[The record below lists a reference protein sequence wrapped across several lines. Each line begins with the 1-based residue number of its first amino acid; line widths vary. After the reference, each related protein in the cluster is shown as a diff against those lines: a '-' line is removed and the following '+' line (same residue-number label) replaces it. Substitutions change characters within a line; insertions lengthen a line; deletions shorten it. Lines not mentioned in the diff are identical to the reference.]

1 MVLQST
7 MKFFLE
13 QKKAKYGT
21 YYNYKANYRVNG
33 KVKSVRIYLGNE
45 QQAKKI
51 LDDFVSQNTEQK
63 WLYSYS
69 GEELLLEIVKRL
81 HFNKIINSYVKRE
94 TEWDCGDYIS
104 YLIIERC
111 LHPGSKWELAQ
122 RVFNRS
128 IFKIESKIPIE
139 AFSESN
145 IYNYMDYI
153 HPYIHFIQAE
163 LIEQIYDL
171 FPPENEVL
179 LLDGTSLSTYGE
191 DEHFVSNNDEIEDS
205 ETLEDEMKDSKMD
218 ELSKNLD
225 LDTDP
230 TTKKRSSGKPIARYN
245 GYSRNKRPDLA
256 QVNVILGVNQRYIPL
271 FFDVFAGNATDLSMF
286 ASTVESL
293 KTTYPKLLERLKSK
307 FIIFDRGNVAED
319 ILKEL
324 DELQQQKDIYFITGV
339 KSVLFK
345 KDLVQLDED
354 TLPVLYKNKES
365 VLKGV
370 ISTKSVYNKTRLVLL
385 YVSPTVR
392 RHKLLEFERR
402 FSEVQSHLKDIESEN
417 SSSEIEKVGKM
428 YEILKKQRMLQL
440 FELRK
445 YDKDGKPKPS
455 KILDQ
460 NLYCLKN
467 NNIRDK
473 KGIFGKFA
481 LISNKDSLTAIQML
495 SYYLSKNTVEQE
507 FHLLKDVLEEQPFFH
522 RLPNRIETYVA
533 LVSWGMVLLSVLNN
547 IIQQNGF
554 HYSFEELHFI
564 IKQGYL
570 QEAIYSY
577 PTFKTYKITTSTN
590 FSDKLNQI
598 FSIFG
603 KKAPEFKISELLG
616 PHFQDSKTS

>member
-1 MVLQST
+1 M
-7 MKFFLE
+7 
-13 QKKAKYGT
+13 
-21 YYNYKANYRVNG
+21 
-33 KVKSVRIYLGNE
+33 
-45 QQAKKI
+45 
-51 LDDFVSQNTEQK
+51 
-63 WLYSYS
+63 
-69 GEELLLEIVKRL
+69 
-81 HFNKIINSYVKRE
+81 
-94 TEWDCGDYIS
+94 
-104 YLIIERC
+104 
-111 LHPGSKWELAQ
+111 
-122 RVFNRS
+122 
-128 IFKIESKIPIE
+128 
-139 AFSESN
+139 
-145 IYNYMDYI
+145 
-153 HPYIHFIQAE
+153 
-163 LIEQIYDL
+163 
-171 FPPENEVL
+171 
-179 LLDGTSLSTYGE
+179 
-191 DEHFVSNNDEIEDS
+191 
-205 ETLEDEMKDSKMD
+205 
-218 ELSKNLD
+218 
-225 LDTDP
+225 
-230 TTKKRSSGKPIARYN
+230 
-245 GYSRNKRPDLA
+245 A

-522 RLPNRIETYVA
+522 RLPNRIETHVA

-616 PHFQDSKTS
+616 PHFQEISLFYNKM

>member
-1 MVLQST
+1 M
-7 MKFFLE
+7 
-13 QKKAKYGT
+13 
-21 YYNYKANYRVNG
+21 
-33 KVKSVRIYLGNE
+33 
-45 QQAKKI
+45 
-51 LDDFVSQNTEQK
+51 DDFVSQNTEQK
-63 WLYSYS
+63 RLYSYS
-69 GEELLLEIVKRL
+69 GEELLLEIVKKL
-81 HFNKIINSYVKRE
+81 HFNKIINSFVKRE

-111 LHPGSKWELAQ
+111 LYPGSKWELAQ
-122 RVFNRS
+122 RVFNNS
-128 IFKIESKIPIE
+128 IFKIDSKIPTE

-145 IYNYMDYI
+145 IYHYMDYI
-153 HPYIHFIQAE
+153 HPHIHFIQAE
-163 LIEQIYDL
+163 LIEQIYNL

-191 DEHFVSNNDEIEDS
+191 DEHFTSTNDEIEDK
-205 ETLEDEMKDSKMD
+205 EVIEDEMKDQRSN
-218 ELSKNLD
+218 EVSGNLNP
-225 LDTDP
+225 DTEQGI
-230 TTKKRSSGKPIARYN
+230 KKRISGKPIARYN

-293 KTTYPKLLERLKSK
+293 QTTYPKLLERLKSK

-324 DELQQQKDIYFITGV
+324 DELQEKKDIYFITAV

-354 TLPVLYKNKES
+354 ALPILYKHKES

-370 ISTKSVYNKTRLVLL
+370 TSIKSVYNKTRLVLF
-385 YVSPTVR
+385 YVSPAVR

-402 FSEVQSHLKDIESEN
+402 FSEVQSLLKGVESEN
-417 SSSEIEKVGKM
+417 STSEIEKVGKM
-428 YEILKKQRMLQL
+428 REILKKQRMLQL
-440 FELRK
+440 VHLRK
-445 YDKDGKPKPS
+445 FDKDGKPKPS

-460 NLYCLKN
+460 NLYRLNQKN
-467 NNIRDK
+467 IGDK
-473 KGIFGKFA
+473 KGIFGKFV
-481 LISNKDSLTAIQML
+481 LISNKDSLTAVQMV

-522 RLPNRIETYVA
+522 RLPDRIEAHVA

-547 IIQQNGF
+547 FLQQYGIY
-554 HYSFEELHFI
+554 YSFEELHFI
-564 IKQGYL
+564 IKQGYI

-577 PTFKTYKITTSTN
+577 PNFKTYKIITSTN

-603 KKAPEFKISELLG
+603 KEAPEFKISEMLG
-616 PHFQDSKTS
+616 LHF